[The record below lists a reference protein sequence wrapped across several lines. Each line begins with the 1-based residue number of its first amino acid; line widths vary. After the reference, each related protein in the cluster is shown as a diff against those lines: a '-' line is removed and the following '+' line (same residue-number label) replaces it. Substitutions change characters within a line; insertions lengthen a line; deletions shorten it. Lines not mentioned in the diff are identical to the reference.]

1 MKKAVEITMKEL
13 HVGTCK
19 TVVSLQIDNN
29 TELQEFLDSVIKA
42 DPAGMKRIQ
51 TAIATISSVDN
62 YVNNTKYRSVS
73 EKGIYEI
80 KTGGI
85 RLYCF
90 QDRISADMPCLIIA
104 TNGGGKNTNKEQNRD
119 IKRAAKIKANYF
131 DAKQLDNTDL
141 DYQKIKKDEN

>member
-19 TVVSLQIDNN
+19 TVVSMQIDDN
-29 TELQEFLDSVIKA
+29 TELQEFLENKIKS
-42 DPAGMKRIQ
+42 DPAGMRRLQ
-51 TAIATISSVDN
+51 TAIATISSVEN
-62 YVNNTKYRSVS
+62 YVNKTKYRSVS

-90 QDRISADMPCLIIA
+90 QDRLSDNLPCLIIA
-104 TNGGGKNTNKEQNRD
+104 TNGGGKNTSKEQNRD
-119 IKRAAKIKANYF
+119 INRAAKIKAEYLE
-131 DAKQLDNTDL
+131 AKQLDDTEL
-141 DYQKIKKDEN
+141 DYQEK